1 MWNDPNWKYMDYLDP
16 IEMGLSNIRKQQ
28 FDREYYVDIAT
39 GQVKKRLYVKNN
51 QHKNI
56 EATDEQSD

>member
-1 MWNDPNWKYMDYLDP
+1 MDYLDP

-39 GQVKKRLYVKNN
+39 GQVKKRLYVKSN
-51 QHKNI
+51 QHKKI
-56 EATDEQSD
+56 EVSEDE